1 MRWSRFI
8 VLIIILF
15 LFNLLNTVGVFDRF
29 KDKKT
34 KEEINLQKI
43 SDDLN
48 KDLPID
54 LDVKTTWTSTSVIDS
69 NTILFNYEIQDWFY
83 INKKNNK
90 LIPNRGTKINW
101 ESLIN
106 QMKDVYCNNPQMKL
120 YKNEKINCKV
130 KYVDLNNLLLNEFI
144 VTHNDCN

>member
-1 MRWSRFI
+1 MKRVFQILITIWI
-8 VLIIILF
+8 VSIIFSF
-15 LFNLLNTVGVFDRF
+15 LNDDEKETT
-29 KDKKT
+29 K

-54 LDVKTTWTSTSVIDS
+54 TDVKTTWTSTSVMDS
-69 NTILFNYEIQDWFY
+69 NTILFNYEIQDSFY

-90 LIPNRGTKINW
+90 LIPNGGTKINW

-106 QMKDVYCNNPQMKL
+106 HMKDVYCNHPQMKL